1 MYVGKQNFENKP
13 NTVIILV
20 EKPENLLKENVTH
33 MINN

>member
-20 EKPENLLKENVTH
+20 ENTENLLKK
-33 MINN
+33 M

>member
-20 EKPENLLKENVTH
+20 EKTENLLMK
-33 MINN
+33 M